1 MIERKTALE
10 TLETT
15 LRENPIC
22 ALLGPRQCGKSTLAR
37 ELHDAHRAKGQ
48 STHWFDLESAEDLTA
63 LGNPE
68 LVLKSLTGL
77 VVIDEVQRLPE
88 LFASLRPLADRRAH
102 SARFLLLGSASPTIV
117 QGVSESLA
125 GRVGFVDLGGFS
137 LSEVGTGNLIALWLR
152 GGFPRS
158 FLASSNLTSF
168 RWRGNFIRT
177 FLEQDIPQLGFS
189 TPAETLRRF
198 WTMVAHY
205 HGQIWNASELA
216 RSLGATEPTARRY
229 LDILCGTYVANKLQ
243 PWHSNI
249 GKRQIKSP
257 KVYLRD
263 SGLLHGLLGIRN
275 QEELLSHPKAGASW
289 EGFALDQV
297 LAVTGREDSW
307 FWGTHQGAELDLL
320 LFRGGKA
327 YGFEFKLTNKPGTTK
342 SLKTAL
348 DDLQIEKAWIVH
360 PGEKQFPVHDK
371 VEALPLARVEQLAFL
386 NQ

>member
-1 MIERKTALE
+1 
-10 TLETT
+10 
-15 LRENPIC
+15 
-22 ALLGPRQCGKSTLAR
+22 
-37 ELHDAHRAKGQ
+37 
-48 STHWFDLESAEDLTA
+48 

-68 LVLKSLTGL
+68 LVLRSLTGL

-137 LSEVGTGNLIALWLR
+137 LSEVGTGNLRALWLR